1 MRRLVGL
8 ALALWAAGALT
19 AGCGVDVESRAESPP
34 AASMPRAYGDTFVEA
49 SIGDISAL
57 IPNITTDAPSHDVG
71 GMIYDQLIRPDKNIT
86 WMPAMAESWQFSP
99 DCMSLT
105 FKLRKD
111 VKWHDG
117 HPFTADDVVFTWQA
131 LVNPKTP
138 APFKEK
144 FLQIKAVEVLD
155 PYTVRVS
162 YPQPYG
168 RALESWDEY
177 ILPKHLLAAY
187 VEDGKLRESPQN
199 RHPIGTGAYRFKEWR
214 SGEKVVLVENPEY
227 YLGRPYLSRI
237 VYRVIPSQA
246 TIFLEL
252 KARGVDY
259 SGGLTAMQYMRQTE
273 YPAFRK
279 AYTKYRYPGNSFS
292 FFAFNLK
299 DHRFADKRVRQAFAH
314 AIDKRELVDGVSMGL
329 AREATG
335 PLRPGSWAYT
345 ERVRRYEFDPA
356 KAQQLLAEAGW
367 QDRDGDGMVEDKAG
381 RPFAFTIRTNQGND
395 ERKRIA
401 EIIQQRLKDIGVKA
415 EIQTID
421 WASFLKE
428 FVKPRKFEAI
438 VLGLGFGAD
447 PDQFVLWHS
456 SQGGPEQMNR
466 TGYAN
471 PEVDALL
478 EKGRASCRR
487 EDRLASY
494 HRIQE
499 ILAEDLPMLFLFV
512 RDALPVVSARVFGPD
527 PGPAG
532 MLWNLPEW
540 YVPKALQVYTAG

>member
-144 FLQIKAVEVLD
+144 FLQIKTVEVLD

-367 QDRDGDGMVEDKAG
+367 QDRDGDGVVEDKAG